1 MTCMRSLL
9 LLGSFSSFAH
19 LRGWSPINS
28 QKAVFIVVKIDS
40 IFLKVR
46 LFISISLWNT
56 LFYWNIIWTSGL
68 ISFLTLWLIIYCY
81 CQSSHN
87 YARHRMKF
95 PEVLNIFKSLWQFRQ
110 MYYGGKCKNKSESKL
125 PVNMEP
131 SKKKKS
137 TCLHVYVSFC
147 PQRVALVL
155 EFGCILSCRRAPCF
169 YFESPHRK
177 SNRFTLTLLTQFHF
191 LNWHFTMKW
200 QNKSRRRYLLVR
212 FQTDLFC
219 SILCCFFFLRVWNDT
234 RGWDKRANRFFDRSA
249 HWFWSQSL
257 EPAGCSRQPFGSC
270 SVCVRV
276 CVSTVSAWDIT
287 FNLFLEKAF

>member
-68 ISFLTLWLIIYCY
+68 IRFLTLWLIIYCY

-131 SKKKKS
+131 SKKIIIHVFACICIFLSTESSARAGIWMHPVLS
-137 TCLHVYVSFC
+137 TCS
-147 PQRVALVL
+147 VL
-155 EFGCILSCRRAPCF
+155 LFWKPSPEIQPF
-169 YFESPHRK
+169 YFDSLDTI
-177 SNRFTLTLLTQFHF
+177 S
-191 LNWHFTMKW
+191 
-200 QNKSRRRYLLVR
+200 
-212 FQTDLFC
+212 LFK
-219 SILCCFFFLRVWNDT
+219 LALHDEVT
-234 RGWDKRANRFFDRSA
+234 
-249 HWFWSQSL
+249 
-257 EPAGCSRQPFGSC
+257 E
-270 SVCVRV
+270 
-276 CVSTVSAWDIT
+276 
-287 FNLFLEKAF
+287 